1 MAFIDW
7 TKKNEVGVKEVDDQ
21 HKKLFEMLNALHQAT
36 ANGDEQSVLMGIL
49 DELIEYTVYH
59 FQTEEDLF
67 EEFDYPDYLEHKTV
81 HDDLT
86 RQAVELQRKFREG
99 SATISFE
106 VLDFLNSWLVDHTIG
121 MDKDM
126 GPFLNGKGVF

>member
-21 HKKLFEMLNALHQAT
+21 HKKLFDMLNALHQAT

-86 RQAVELQRKFREG
+86 RQAVELQQKFREG

-121 MDKDM
+121 MDKEM